1 MTATVIDFQRFRN
14 ARAQGSSPQ
23 AAACTAPVA
32 VEPAPVA
39 PAEPEIIVEKPAP
52 VASERPPVAPYMP
65 AYCDPRNERR
75 GSKFIKGRD
84 TADIAKAVR
93 ADIAA
98 AIKSGALPAIKV
110 SVKTDRFSMG
120 TSIDVRV
127 REIPAGWLVYNPD
140 YVRALVRF
148 EATPEGGAKSRDV
161 QNLLAALES
170 IAREYQRDNSSS
182 QDDHTDVNFHLSVE
196 LDPSVGSEEYKA
208 LEKKFRAERGY

>member
-32 VEPAPVA
+32 T
-39 PAEPEIIVEKPAP
+39 AEPEIIVEKPAP

-84 TADIAKAVR
+84 TADIAKAIR
-93 ADIAA
+93 ADIAK
-98 AIKSGALPAIKV
+98 AIKTGALPAAIKV

-161 QNLLAALES
+161 QSLLAALES

-182 QDDHTDVNFHLSVE
+182 QDDYTDVNFHLSVE